1 MPPSLRTESGSFEA
15 EHMSKLAFYLEALNR
30 ERKLSHENPSIGVHL
45 SEHED
50 DEVVEYAMSRP
61 LFLVL
66 VARYETQMI
75 LKALLK
81 KKLHEWILLLRGTS
95 ADAS

>member
-1 MPPSLRTESGSFEA
+1 MI
-15 EHMSKLAFYLEALNR
+15 KLAFYLESLNR
-30 ERKLSHENPSIGVHL
+30 ERRRSHENPSIGVHL
-45 SEHED
+45 SKHKD
-50 DEVVEYAMSRP
+50 DAVVEYAMSRP

-66 VARYETQMI
+66 VALIHETQMI

-81 KKLHEWILLLRGTS
+81 KKLHEWSLLLRGTS